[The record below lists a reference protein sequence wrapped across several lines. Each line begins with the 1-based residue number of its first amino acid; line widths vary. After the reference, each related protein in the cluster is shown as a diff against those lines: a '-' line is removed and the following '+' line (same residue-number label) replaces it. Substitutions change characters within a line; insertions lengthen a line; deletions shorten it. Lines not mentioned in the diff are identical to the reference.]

1 MHVREAT
8 KQDLSAIAD
17 IYAHEVRTAVSTF
30 DLEPPG
36 EDYWRAK
43 LDSREPGDH
52 LLVAEADGILGYA
65 YSSSY
70 RPRPAYRHT
79 RETSV
84 YLADGARGRG
94 LGRTLY
100 DVLLPRLRA
109 DEVHA
114 VVALIALPNPASIAL
129 HQALG
134 FEEVGVLH
142 EVGRKFGRWIDTAW
156 WQLRLG

>member
-52 LLVAEADGILGYA
+52 LLVAEDDGILGYA

-70 RPRPAYRHT
+70 RTRPAYRHT

-94 LGRTLY
+94 LGRALY
-100 DVLLPRLRA
+100 DDLLARLRA
-109 DEVHA
+109 DEVHV

-134 FEEVGVLH
+134 FEEVGVMR

>member
-1 MHVREAT
+1 MHVRQAT

-30 DLEPPG
+30 DLEPPE
-36 EDYWRAK
+36 EDYWLAK
-43 LDSREPGDH
+43 LESREPGDH
-52 LLVAEADGILGYA
+52 LLVAEDDGILGYA

-70 RPRPAYRHT
+70 RVRPAYRHT

-94 LGRTLY
+94 LGRALY
-100 DVLLPRLRA
+100 DDLLPRLRA

-114 VVALIALPNPASIAL
+114 VVALIALPNPASVAL
-129 HQALG
+129 HEAFG
-134 FEEVGVLH
+134 FEEVGVLR

-156 WQLRLG
+156 WQLRFG

>member
-8 KQDLSAIAD
+8 NQDLTAIAD
-17 IYAHEVRTAVSTF
+17 IYAHEVHTAVSTF

-52 LLVAEADGILGYA
+52 LLVAEEDGILGYA

-70 RPRPAYRHT
+70 RTRPAYRHT

-94 LGRTLY
+94 LGRALY
-100 DVLLPRLRA
+100 DDLLARLRA
-109 DEVHA
+109 DEVHV

-129 HQALG
+129 HEAFG
-134 FEEVGVLH
+134 FEEVGVMR
-142 EVGRKFGRWIDTAW
+142 EVGRKFDRWIDTGW
-156 WQLRLG
+156 WQLRLD